1 MTTQRLLLILAF
13 LPVLG
18 TAQTWS
24 SCSSDLDDLRRLTS
38 DASSIA
44 SSVDSA
50 HQRYKS
56 AQDEL
61 RNCLQFPQVH
71 DLLRNGC
78 SDKRSNYESA
88 TSSYRSELSNLQ
100 SGLDDVNRKI
110 RSSKDSCGVNLTQM
124 DSTSIPALPTLPSTP
139 RAISSEDLRC
149 ASFQSFKGQY
159 PVATIMKVCKLQM
172 SESECRA
179 CLSK

>member
-1 MTTQRLLLILAF
+1 MKTRIFLLALSF
-13 LPVLG
+13 LPVFGL
-18 TAQTWS
+18 AQSWS
-24 SCSSDLDDLRRLTS
+24 NCSGDLDDLRRRAS

-71 DLLRNGC
+71 DLLKNGC
-78 SDKRSNYESA
+78 SSQRNDYDSA
-88 TSSYRSELSNLQ
+88 TSRYRSELSNLQ

-110 RSSKDSCGVNLTQM
+110 RSSKDSCGVGLSQIEGVSIPTF
-124 DSTSIPALPTLPSTP
+124 STSPVNPSFRP
-139 RAISSEDLRC
+139 SGNPRC

-159 PVATIMKVCKLQM
+159 PAALILKVCQQEM
-172 SESECRA
+172 SEAECRA
-179 CLSK
+179 CLAK